1 MKKNSGFTLM
11 ELLVVIAI
19 IAIVMT
25 ISIPNFITWR
35 DDTRLKKAARDMYNI
50 MQRAKMGAI
59 SQNRLWR
66 VSFDTANGKYTLID
80 SGNGTFNDADDIIVQ
95 TIVLND
101 YGSGVGYGHGAAA
114 KPVGDSF
121 GTGNVTFSGSRVSFD
136 ARGMR
141 SGGSL
146 GYVYLSN
153 NQQTAY
159 AIGLRSNAGSIAMK
173 KWNGKAW
180 N

>member
-1 MKKNSGFTLM
+1 MKKSMGFTLV

-19 IAIVMT
+19 ITILMV
-25 ISIPNFITWR
+25 ISIPDFIKWR

-59 SQNRLWR
+59 SKNRDWR

-80 SGNGTFNDADDIIVQ
+80 SKNGKFGDGDDIILQ
-95 TIVLND
+95 TLVFND
-101 YGSGVGYGHGAAA
+101 YGSGVGYGHGAAT

-121 GTGNVTFSGSRVSFD
+121 GTDDVTFSGNRVSFD

-141 SGGSL
+141 SDGSL

-159 AIGLRSNAGSIAMK
+159 AVGLRSNAGSIVIK
-173 KWNGKAW
+173 KWSGKNW
-180 N
+180 Y